1 MEEERDLVTF
11 VDEDG
16 NEFDLEVIDYFEHN
30 DKEYGVL
37 IDPETPDDAEYFE
50 VCIMEIVQNE
60 EEELEEFLPV
70 EDEALQAELLKI
82 AEERMQAWD
91 DELEDIGPV
100 EEGGKQYKQAVKKEF
115 RNRNFHSAS
124 LRYRC
129 AVAHSPRVAIS

>member
-1 MEEERDLVTF
+1 MDLQTAGDSYTIRTAKPKGDFAPMEEERDLVTF

-91 DELEDIGPV
+91 DELEDIGPA
-100 EEGGKQYKQAVKKEF
+100 EE
-115 RNRNFHSAS
+115 
-124 LRYRC
+124 
-129 AVAHSPRVAIS
+129 

>member
-16 NEFDLEVIDYFEHN
+16 NEFDLEVVDYFDHN

-60 EEELEEFLPV
+60 AEGLEEFLPV
-70 EDEALQAELLKI
+70 EDDALQVELMKI
-82 AEERMQAWD
+82 AQRRMLEWD
-91 DELEDIGPV
+91 DALEEISPV
-100 EEGGKQYKQAVKKEF
+100 NE
-115 RNRNFHSAS
+115 
-124 LRYRC
+124 
-129 AVAHSPRVAIS
+129 

>member
-11 VDEDG
+11 VDDEG

-37 IDPETPDDAEYFE
+37 IDPDTPDDAEYFE
-50 VCIMEIVQNE
+50 VCIMEIVQHE

-82 AEERMQAWD
+82 AEERMASMD
-91 DELEDIGPV
+91 DMLEDM
-100 EEGGKQYKQAVKKEF
+100 EQE
-115 RNRNFHSAS
+115 
-124 LRYRC
+124 
-129 AVAHSPRVAIS
+129 